1 LIYFNKFI
9 EKVLNMAGAKIGVEF
24 QVQKDLV
31 KMLEFAAEKYKL
43 GDKALRCIL
52 DYIATDADWDEIFK
66 TIRCIRC
73 GPDGGWIPTSVEE

>member
-1 LIYFNKFI
+1 
-9 EKVLNMAGAKIGVEF
+9 MAGAKIGVEF

-43 GDKALRCIL
+43 GDKDKALRCIL

-73 GPDGGWIPTSVEE
+73 GPNGGWVPTSGEE

>member
-1 LIYFNKFI
+1 
-9 EKVLNMAGAKIGVEF
+9 MAGTKIGVEF

-43 GDKALRCIL
+43 VDKDKTLRCIL

-73 GPDGGWIPTSVEE
+73 GPDGGWVPTSGEE